1 MRKKEIQNLIDLKC
15 WNIDYRRKSRILL
28 IWNVETLIIPL
39 SISGSIKLIKL
50 HFSCQALVRASMF
63 ISRHHTG
70 GSFQKKHNCQNE
82 NYFCDLEY
90 DLILSLAWATGM
102 YSPPKPLWAET
113 VRRSHQWHLGS
124 DFWDDHNFKWFLSSL
139 WHQSDLRSDDHIL
152 LNDFFLL
159 FEIEKD
165 QWHLRLYLLRSHFGT
180 LSFFL

>member
-1 MRKKEIQNLIDLKC
+1 MQQNLKSIGNIDVKVNPRLSHFRSPDKIALVQYESTQRKMQKSQKAWNWLGMLTRK
-15 WNIDYRRKSRILL
+15 WNINYPTFNHLHSHSLKATWIRWEKRKSRILL

-102 YSPPKPLWAET
+102 YSTPKPLWAE
-113 VRRSHQWHLGS
+113 RP
-124 DFWDDHNFKWFLSSL
+124 
-139 WHQSDLRSDDHIL
+139 
-152 LNDFFLL
+152 
-159 FEIEKD
+159 
-165 QWHLRLYLLRSHFGT
+165 
-180 LSFFL
+180 

>member
-1 MRKKEIQNLIDLKC
+1 MSKWILDYPTFDHLIKLHSCNMNQLREKCRKARKLEIDLGILTRKWK
-15 WNIDYRRKSRILL
+15 WNIPTFEHLHSHSLKATWIRWEKRKSRILL

-63 ISRHHTG
+63 IGRHHTG

-90 DLILSLAWATGM
+90 DLILSLAWSTGM
-102 YSPPKPLWAET
+102 YSPPKSLWAET

-124 DFWDDHNFKWFLSSL
+124 DFWK
-139 WHQSDLRSDDHIL
+139 QSQL
-152 LNDFFLL
+152 
-159 FEIEKD
+159 
-165 QWHLRLYLLRSHFGT
+165 
-180 LSFFL
+180 